1 MDRDDRISWLRET
14 DAERLE
20 ALWQEAD
27 RVRRERVGDAVHLRG
42 LIEFSNHCRR
52 SCAYCGLRVQ
62 NRQVERY
69 RMLPEEILE
78 CAHQARRFG
87 YGTVVLQSGED
98 LEIASGWLAALIR
111 RIKEETGLAVTLS
124 VGERRI
130 EEFERWR
137 LAGAD
142 RYLLRF
148 ETSNPLLF
156 EKIHPRVGSE
166 KSDRIALLRALRQL
180 GYEVGS
186 GVMVGIPGQT
196 CEDLA
201 NDLELFREL
210 DLDMIGIGPFIPH
223 PQTPLAAAVAAPA
236 DQTPNDELM
245 TYKMVALTRLMCPL
259 TNIPS
264 TTALATLNKDQGR
277 ELGLMRGANIVMPN
291 LTPPKY
297 RVLYE
302 IYPEK
307 ACVNETAAQC
317 QHCLRARIENI
328 GRHVGTGSGI
338 SPNWEARFG
347 KKAVEFTDSQDDIE
361 ELGRVDA

>member
-1 MDRDDRISWLRET
+1 MDRDERISWLRET

-20 ALWQEAD
+20 ALWLEAD
-27 RVRRERVGDAVHLRG
+27 RVRREQVGEAVHLRG
-42 LIEFSNHCRR
+42 LIEFSNYCRR

-69 RMLPEEILE
+69 RMLPDEIVE

-98 LEIASGWLAALIR
+98 LEVASGWMAALIR

-124 VGERRI
+124 LGERRV

-148 ETSNPLLF
+148 ETSNPCLF
-156 EKIHPRVGSE
+156 EQIHPQVGSE
-166 KSDRIALLRALRQL
+166 KSDRLALLRALRQL

-196 CEDLA
+196 YEDLA
-201 NDLELFREL
+201 NDLELFRDL

-223 PQTPLAAAVAAPA
+223 PATPLALKPGEPAPA

-245 TYKMVALTRLMCPL
+245 TYKMVALTRLMCPRS
-259 TNIPS
+259 NIPS
-264 TTALATLNKDQGR
+264 TTALATLNKAQGR

-302 IYPEK
+302 IYPDK
-307 ACVNETAAQC
+307 ACVNETADQC
-317 QHCLRARIENI
+317 QHCLRQRIEVI
-328 GRHVGTGSGI
+328 GRHVGVGSGI

-347 KKAVEFTDSQDDIE
+347 KKAVEFADSRGDIE
-361 ELGRVDA
+361 

>member
-1 MDRDDRISWLRET
+1 MNRDERISWLRET
-14 DAERLE
+14 DAGRLE
-20 ALWQEAD
+20 GLWQEAN
-27 RVRRERVGDAVHLRG
+27 RVRVENVGDAVHLRG

-111 RIKEETGLAVTLS
+111 RIKDETGLAVTLS
-124 VGERRI
+124 LGERRI

-148 ETSNPLLF
+148 ETSNPRLF
-156 EKIHPRVGSE
+156 DRIHPPVGTE
-166 KSDRIALLRALRQL
+166 KSDRVALLRVLRQL

-196 CEDLA
+196 YEDLA

-223 PQTPLAAAVAAPA
+223 PATPLAVQPGAPA
-236 DQTPNDELM
+236 PNDQTPNDELM

-259 TNIPS
+259 SNIPS
-264 TTALATLNKDQGR
+264 TTALATLNKEQGR

-297 RVLYE
+297 RALYE
-302 IYPEK
+302 IYPDK
-307 ACVNETAAQC
+307 ACVNETAEQC
-317 QHCLRARIENI
+317 QHCLRGRIEII

-338 SPNWEARFG
+338 SPNWEVRFG
-347 KKAVEFTDSQDDIE
+347 KKAVEFADSQGDIE
-361 ELGRVDA
+361 